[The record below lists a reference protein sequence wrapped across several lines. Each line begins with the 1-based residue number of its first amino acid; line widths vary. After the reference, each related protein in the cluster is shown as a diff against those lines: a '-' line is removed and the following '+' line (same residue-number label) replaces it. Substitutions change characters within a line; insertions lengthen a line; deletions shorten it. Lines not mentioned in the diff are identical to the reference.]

1 MFSDA
6 FLLIESLVEQA
17 LAGPVI
23 LGATLV
29 AMLFF
34 GPSLVQ
40 TLLRRSHATS
50 PPQHPRTP

>member
-17 LAGPVI
+17 LEGPVLI
-23 LGATLV
+23 GASLV
-29 AMLFF
+29 AALFF

-40 TLLRRSHATS
+40 TLFC
-50 PPQHPRTP
+50 RTHHH

>member
-17 LAGPVI
+17 LEGPVLI
-23 LGATLV
+23 GASLI
-29 AMLFF
+29 AAPFL

-40 TLLRRSHATS
+40 TLFR
-50 PPQHPRTP
+50 RTPHHH

>member
-6 FLLIESLVEQA
+6 LLLMASLVEQA
-17 LAGPVI
+17 LEGPVI

-29 AMLFF
+29 ATLFF

-40 TLLRRSHATS
+40 TLLRRTH
-50 PPQHPRTP
+50 H

>member
-6 FLLIESLVEQA
+6 FLLIESLVEHA

-29 AMLFF
+29 ATLFF

-40 TLLRRSHATS
+40 TLLRRSHR
-50 PPQHPRTP
+50 H

>member
-34 GPSLVQ
+34 GPSLAQ
-40 TLLRRSHATS
+40 TLLRRSHR
-50 PPQHPRTP
+50 H